1 MNKQIDVAGAPEFA
15 HAVSWETSRAQSL
28 QQSARHAWMAAGA
41 LGVCLLMA
49 LVAIVV
55 MMPLKETMPYVIRVD
70 NATGVPDIVTS
81 IMDQKIT
88 GDEAMDKYWM
98 ARYVEYRERYDWY
111 TLQDDYNMVGL
122 LSTEDVAV
130 DYAAQFDGENGLHK
144 RYKDKIRAEIKIV
157 SVVPTSKE
165 TGTVRYIKT
174 TKQLKS
180 NRQKPV
186 VLHYVATVAFAYAG
200 SKRMKDSERVRSPL
214 GFKVTSFRID
224 SELNEGT

>member
-1 MNKQIDVAGAPEFA
+1 MNKQIDVADAPEFD
-15 HAVSWETSRAQSL
+15 HAVSWENSRVQSM

-41 LGVCLLMA
+41 LGICLLMA

-55 MMPLKETMPYVIRVD
+55 MMPLKQIEPFMVEVD
-70 NATGVPDIVTS
+70 KATGVPRI
-81 IMDQKIT
+81 IT
-88 GDEAMDKYWM
+88 KLDVKAISANEASNKHWM
-98 ARYVEYRERYDWY
+98 ARYVEHRERYDWY

-122 LSTEDVAV
+122 LSTEDVAA

-144 RYKDKIRAEIKIV
+144 RYKDKVRAEIKIV

-174 TKQLKS
+174 TKQLKGA
-180 NRQKPV
+180 RQKPV
-186 VLHYVATVAFAYAG
+186 VLHYVATVAFAYTG
-200 SKRMKDSERVRSPL
+200 STRMKDSERVRSPL

-224 SELNEGT
+224 SELNEGS